1 MAVSKIAVIALVA
14 IISVPILLGY
24 ALNLNQVTVSEYDR
38 NDDSVNVTQLLQNG
52 TAYTTANGDIY
63 QLNSKFTR
71 DFDDVKIYPKYEQ
84 ISSVKSSMPLTEGH
98 IANYTG
104 GDFPTLLATRD
115 MYFISFDIAYSATS
129 YVTVGVYRN
138 GAITDTFNHVSY
150 LLFER
155 STNTIYITCI
165 YGPNSWTT
173 YTDTD
178 EHFEGF
184 KFTLTGL
191 SSLPIDYGLIN
202 RIGYGTNPY
211 VDISAGFHFN
221 RDSYNPSGYSW
232 YINLPQKTST
242 ALVSIN
248 LDSIT
253 DANYVFSLHDITF
266 TKTTTA
272 GVVSWTASRTNMGVT
287 TTYDLYY
294 DPSISNNTY
303 QMFIDYSDQS
313 EPSDDPS
320 HPDPYRKYTR
330 NVELRY
336 IGGWQKLIGSANY
349 YLTYTFEKTEYR
361 QPANSYLNSIYV
373 TGSPR
378 SPTIRV
384 DAAQFQAFQYQVIED
399 KTYDPSS
406 FRSVPSTEVASIQ
419 KYGTQIIFGG
429 NTYSVKDGNITLGSH
444 SIPVEGLIFSSVPN
458 DNGTYDNKIG
468 NTLVSTTANPS
479 TIQFVGKWAASVS
492 TASMSQN
499 TYTKTEWNV
508 GSFAWDG
515 MDQNF
520 LIVGLVTCLG
530 VFVALGIYA
539 RKSRSGGIIP
549 LMIVVG
555 GAAMVFFVML

>member
-1 MAVSKIAVIALVA
+1 MVSKIAVVALVA

-71 DFDDVKIYPKYEQ
+71 DFDDMRIYPTYEQ
-84 ISSVKSSMPLTEGH
+84 ISNVKSSMPITQGHLDNLTSQSFPNLFEGREF
-98 IANYTG
+98 Y
-104 GDFPTLLATRD
+104 
-115 MYFISFDIAYSATS
+115 YVSFDLGYSATS
-129 YVTVGVYRN
+129 YVTIEVYVD
-138 GAITDTFNHVSY
+138 GLLYTSYSHAVSALY
-150 LLFER
+150 ER
-155 STNTIYITCI
+155 STNTFYITCV
-165 YGPNSWTT
+165 YSPTSSTT
-173 YTDTD
+173 YVGTD
-178 EHFEGF
+178 EN
-184 KFTLTGL
+184 FTGMGYVLTGL
-191 SSLPIDYGLIN
+191 ASVPVDYTFLVSSN
-202 RIGYGTNPY
+202 TY
-211 VDISAGFHFN
+211 VDISAGFHFEK
-221 RDSYNPSGYSW
+221 DAYNPSGYGW
-232 YINLPQKTST
+232 FINLPQKTST
-242 ALVSIN
+242 ALLSIN

-253 DANYVFSLHDITF
+253 DANYTFSIMNVVFQ
-266 TKTTTA
+266 KTTTA
-272 GVVSWTASRTNMGVT
+272 GVVSWTASQTIMGVT

-303 QMFIDYSDQS
+303 QVFIDYSDQS

-320 HPDPYRKYTR
+320 YPSPNRKYTR
-330 NVELRY
+330 NIELRY
-336 IGGWQKLIGSANY
+336 VGSWPQLIGAANY
-349 YLTYTFEKTEYR
+349 YQTYNFEFIRYST
-361 QPANSYLNSIYV
+361 PANSYLNNITLNHNTS
-373 TGSPR
+373 R
-378 SPTIRV
+378 SPTMRV

-479 TIQFVGKWAASVS
+479 TIQFVGKWSASVS
-492 TASMSQN
+492 TASMSLN
-499 TYTKTEWNV
+499 TYTKTEWTP
-508 GSFAWDG
+508 GQFGWDG
-515 MDQNF
+515 IDSNF

-549 LMIVVG
+549 LMIVTG
-555 GAAMVFFVML
+555 CAAAVFFIML

>member
-1 MAVSKIAVIALVA
+1 MVSKIAVVALVA

-52 TAYTTANGDIY
+52 TAYTTANGDLY

-84 ISSVKSSMPLTEGH
+84 ISSVHSSMPLSEGY

-104 GDFPTLLATRD
+104 GSFPYVFANRD
-115 MYFISFDIAYSATS
+115 MYFLNVDLAYSATS
-129 YVTVGVYRN
+129 YVT
-138 GAITDTFNHVSY
+138 ITIYSGGSVIATYAHAVS
-150 LLFER
+150 LLYER
-155 STNTIYITCI
+155 STDTVYVTCV
-165 YGPNSWTT
+165 YSPTSMTT
-173 YTDTD
+173 YTVAGQNST
-178 EHFEGF
+178 GF
-184 KFTLTGL
+184 GFTLTGL
-191 SSLPIDYGLIN
+191 ASVPVDFGFYYN
-202 RIGYGTNPY
+202 PGTNTY
-211 VDISAGFHFN
+211 VDISAGFHFEK
-221 RDSYNPSGYSW
+221 DAYNPSGYGW
-232 YINLPQKTST
+232 FINVPDKTST
-242 ALVSIN
+242 ALLSIN

-253 DANYVFSLHDITF
+253 DANYSFSIMNVVFQ
-266 TKTTTA
+266 KTTTA
-272 GVVSWTASRTNMGVT
+272 GVVSWTASQTIMGVT
-287 TTYDLYY
+287 TTYNLYY

-320 HPDPYRKYTR
+320 YPYPNRKYTR
-330 NVELRY
+330 NIELRY
-336 IGGWQKLIGSANY
+336 VGSWPQLIGAANY
-349 YLTYTFEKTEYR
+349 YQTYNFEFVRYST
-361 QPANSYLNSIYV
+361 PANSYLNNINMNHS
-373 TGSPR
+373 TSR

-406 FRSVPSTEVASIQ
+406 FRSIPSTEVASIQ

-458 DNGTYDNKIG
+458 ENGTYDNKIG
-468 NTLVSTTANPS
+468 NTIISTTANPS
-479 TIQFVGKWAASVS
+479 TIQFVGKWSASVS

-499 TYTKTEWNV
+499 TYTKTEWTP
-508 GSFAWDG
+508 GQFGWDG
-515 MDQNF
+515 IDSNF

-539 RKSRSGGIIP
+539 RKKGSGGIIP
-549 LMIVVG
+549 LMIAVG
-555 GAAMVFFVML
+555 CAATVFFIML